1 MASPDSE
8 LLPAA
13 RQHAPDAWD
22 TLLKRHQ
29 LPLYTYAAEIL
40 HDETAALDTVQET
53 FAAAVRNIS
62 SLRDDAKFASWLF
75 SIAHQKC
82 LQHLR
87 RVRRDDALFATDED
101 QPLVDRP
108 DPEEPDP
115 REMLLQREQAEVFFS
130 LVEQL
135 PAAQRSALLLH
146 VLEDFSLEEIARI
159 TSVPIGTVKS
169 RLHNALEK
177 LRHLMALAILLQ
189 LMHR

>member
-13 RQHAPDAWD
+13 RRHAPDAWD
-22 TLLKRHQ
+22 ALLKRHQ

-40 HDETAALDTVQET
+40 HDDTAAFDTVQET

-75 SIAHQKC
+75 GIAHQKC

-87 RVRRDDALFATDED
+87 RVRRDDTLFVTDED
-101 QPLVDRP
+101 RP
-108 DPEEPDP
+108 AVNRLDPDEPDP

-146 VLEDFSLEEIARI
+146 VLEDFSLEEIAGI
-159 TSVPIGTVKS
+159 TSVPVGTVKS
-169 RLHNALEK
+169 RLHHAKRAL
-177 LRHLMALAILLQ
+177 RQ
-189 LMHR
+189 LVETTRQ